1 MIDNKIKHV
10 KPKRNQ
16 TITQV
21 VIIGL
26 GISLLFIFYGTLSG
40 LETKTISSS
49 SKTYKNV
56 VLDSSTDFSGKHYPY
71 TLNRNNVYEPLV
83 DKNMTSGALREIRYI
98 AEDQKPYATVKTKV
112 TKQFYRS
119 SKNPLTNIGRS
130 LGNFLISLKNKRRS
144 WKSVTVYQPVNYK
157 KFVDFNDRW

>member
-1 MIDNKIKHV
+1 MIDNKIKHS
-10 KPKRNQ
+10 KSKRIQ

-21 VIIGL
+21 VIIGIA
-26 GISLLFIFYGTLSG
+26 ISLLFIIYGMLSG

-49 SKTYKNV
+49 TKIYKNI
-56 VLDSSTDFSGKHYPY
+56 VLDSSTDISGKHYPY

-83 DKNMTSGALREIRYI
+83 DKNMNSGDLREIKYI
-98 AEDQKPYATVKTKV
+98 AEDQKPYATVETKV

-119 SKNPLTNIGRS
+119 SKYPLTNIGRS
-130 LGNFLISLKNKRRS
+130 LGNFVISLKNERHS

-157 KFVDFNDRW
+157 KFIDFNDRW

>member
-16 TITQV
+16 TITLV
-21 VIIGL
+21 VILGL
-26 GISLLFIFYGTLSG
+26 GISLLFIFYGTLLG

-49 SKTYKNV
+49 TKTYKNV

-71 TLNRNNVYEPLV
+71 ILNRNNVYEPLV

-112 TKQFYRS
+112 TKQF
-119 SKNPLTNIGRS
+119 L
-130 LGNFLISLKNKRRS
+130 
-144 WKSVTVYQPVNYK
+144 
-157 KFVDFNDRW
+157 